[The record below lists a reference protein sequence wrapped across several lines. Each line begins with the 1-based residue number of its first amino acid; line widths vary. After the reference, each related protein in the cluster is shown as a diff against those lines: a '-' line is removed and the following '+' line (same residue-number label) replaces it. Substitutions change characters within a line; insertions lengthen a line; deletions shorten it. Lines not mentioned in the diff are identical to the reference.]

1 MKLIKNRIF
10 MTILATDI
18 IQQLAIWVRNISIMF
33 FVMEIS
39 KNNPLAVSTLNL
51 VEYVPMVLLTFV
63 GGVIAD
69 KYNPKK
75 LMILGDSLSSV
86 SFIVLGYVMAKG
98 LLISIF
104 AVVLISATVTQ
115 FSYPAS
121 QKYFKE
127 YIPEEQVEQAVGIS
141 QLLGSMFYVIGPF
154 LGSYFYFKFGIKT
167 TLVILS
173 MLFLVSIALISTLPN
188 KKFHTLESDGFKEDV
203 KLTFKYVK
211 ENKTILRLFKVFA
224 LLSFTLGIA
233 NNLDIFVVTE
243 RLGLDK
249 GFYQFFSG
257 VAGVGVVVGG
267 LLYVVFAKYLS
278 NFKVLFIFITVLTV
292 TIFFEGY
299 STMTVVTIALQFID
313 NAMLS
318 IISIYVVASIT
329 KVTDQEYLG
338 KVNGLSS
345 TIMYLGISIGT
356 IFSGIAMKSISL
368 VFAYGVGSSALLI
381 LILVLYLDSK
391 KGNN

>member
-1 MKLIKNRIF
+1 